1 MKPLNL
7 FGFTLIFLLANLQIL
22 NAQCTQDITLSSQAA
37 VDSFSVTY
45 GCDIIEG
52 TLTIAGDDITNLNGL
67 SAIIYVKS
75 LTIENNPL
83 LKNLKGLEDIG
94 EIYKELTINNNSN
107 LLNIDA
113 ISVKKIE
120 VGSLVIE
127 NNNALSHLPDFENV
141 ELYLDIIIKNNFALK
156 TILIEGVSLD
166 YDLLISEN
174 TSLTLILIKDTY
186 LECGSFQINDNPNL
200 TDIKTTGRLFT
211 EICTAKIY
219 NNNSLK
225 NASIYMGQTSGL
237 EVYDNPVLEKLRYIF
252 DNGDVFINNN
262 PALTDISMAGYLMY
276 NLDIISNQSLENIG
290 YFDIDEV
297 VRLNISDNANLKNI
311 DSLFNIEKI
320 TSNIKI
326 TNNSNL
332 ANCCLLP
339 EWLDRIGVESENV
352 NISQNKEGCNSI
364 ADIETSCNE
373 VIDCDTEE
381 PIILT
386 TQAAVDKLTCEVIN
400 GDLIID
406 SENSNDPVTD
416 LSALSG
422 LTTIKGSLYIRNCYI
437 ENLNGLNAIINIKS
451 LTIENNPQLQNL
463 EGLENVSSIVEL
475 IIDNNPNLLN
485 IDAISVKKIEVGS
498 LVIENN
504 NALSHLPDFENV
516 QPYLDII
523 IKNNFALKTILI
535 EGVSLNDDLLISE
548 NTSLTS
554 ILIKDTYLDCGSFR
568 INDNPNL
575 TDIKTTGRLFTEIC
589 TAKIYNNN
597 SLKNAFIYLGQT
609 SGLEVYDNPVLEKL
623 RYIFD
628 NGGAFISNNPAL
640 TDISMAG
647 YFLYNLN
654 IISNQSLES
663 IGNIAVDDELKNLNI
678 SDNPNLKNIDS
689 LFNIEKIT
697 SSINITNNSNLANCC
712 LLPEWL
718 DRIGA
723 KSEKVDI
730 SQNKEGCNGIADIE
744 TSCTQ
749 PNFED
754 FPWLNDIVDLNN
766 CCNNQTVTQY
776 TNGTNSFIYI
786 EAKRNC
792 EKTENRLYSEGQL
805 LCNSKGNFCI
815 EDNRLQNFDTIT
827 LWTCDD
833 EPINECFANAGT
845 VLSNG
850 NHDNCEYVRPI
861 EAINTTD
868 HKAYDYLFLL
878 TNEGN
883 DILEVSKTGDFTLE
897 DNYGNYFGGGGY
909 CFYGVSYLASE
920 GLDWS
925 NGNISN
931 ITNHLGNSIQNG
943 ACIDISNCISHYSWE
958 DPKFEILNITCN
970 RNKTFTVEFDI
981 NCSTCGSI
989 WVWGDDFEGF
999 KFGRKKTIT
1008 FPTNKLNYTIKARES
1023 SDAGCVTEFEIKTP
1037 KECNENLPDFEDF
1050 PWLNDIVDLND
1061 CCNNQT
1067 VTQYTNGVHSYIY
1080 IETSNN
1086 CENTKNRLYYEG
1098 QLFCNVE
1105 NDFCVDAY
1113 NFQNFEAITLWNCKE
1128 EPIECMA
1135 NAGSVVAN
1143 NDDLCEGNSL
1153 FEPAT
1158 IFDATENEAYD
1169 YLFLLTKEDGNILE
1183 VNFTGQ
1189 FAMRDSNDNYFAAD
1203 YYCVY
1208 GVSYLAVEGI
1218 DWREGNINELTNEIG
1233 ISLEDGACFAISDCE
1248 NYRYWAKPVV
1258 NEIST
1263 SCSENETFTV
1273 ELNVSSTTWNSFEIL
1288 YGENAENRHKVKADE
1303 TFSLTLS
1310 ANSLTHSVFVYDKS
1324 DARCETVYE
1333 VKTPKECNENL
1344 PNFED
1349 FPWLNDIVNLNDC
1362 CNNQTVTQYT
1372 NGVHSYI
1379 YIETS
1384 NNCENTKNRLY
1395 YEGQLFCNVAN
1406 DFCFDAYNLQN
1417 FEAITLWSYE
1427 EECIPDHE
1435 ETKPNFEDFPWL
1447 NDIVDLDDCCNNQ
1460 TVTQYTNGVHS
1471 YIYIETSNNC
1481 ENKKNRLYYEGQLF
1495 CNVENDFCVDAYNFQ
1510 NFEAITL
1517 WSCVEDNSQKTKDD
1531 DTILNNF
1538 NEKIEEFAKI
1548 KIYPNPAQEILNIE
1562 TTGLNIENLQVTVV
1576 DYMGKTVQ
1584 SIKPKTEVI
1593 KLEVSYLKAG
1603 NYIIY
1608 VNDGL
1613 QSIVEQFIKVE

>member
-166 YDLLISEN
+166 DDLLISEN
-174 TSLTLILIKDTY
+174 TSLTSILIKDTY

-320 TSNIKI
+320 TSNIK
-326 TNNSNL
+326 
-332 ANCCLLP
+332 
-339 EWLDRIGVESENV
+339 
-352 NISQNKEGCNSI
+352 
-364 ADIETSCNE
+364 
-373 VIDCDTEE
+373 
-381 PIILT
+381 
-386 TQAAVDKLTCEVIN
+386 
-400 GDLIID
+400 
-406 SENSNDPVTD
+406 
-416 LSALSG
+416 
-422 LTTIKGSLYIRNCYI
+422 
-437 ENLNGLNAIINIKS
+437 
-451 LTIENNPQLQNL
+451 
-463 EGLENVSSIVEL
+463 
-475 IIDNNPNLLN
+475 
-485 IDAISVKKIEVGS
+485 
-498 LVIENN
+498 
-504 NALSHLPDFENV
+504 
-516 QPYLDII
+516 
-523 IKNNFALKTILI
+523 
-535 EGVSLNDDLLISE
+535 
-548 NTSLTS
+548 
-554 ILIKDTYLDCGSFR
+554 
-568 INDNPNL
+568 
-575 TDIKTTGRLFTEIC
+575 
-589 TAKIYNNN
+589 
-597 SLKNAFIYLGQT
+597 
-609 SGLEVYDNPVLEKL
+609 
-623 RYIFD
+623 
-628 NGGAFISNNPAL
+628 
-640 TDISMAG
+640 
-647 YFLYNLN
+647 
-654 IISNQSLES
+654 
-663 IGNIAVDDELKNLNI
+663 
-678 SDNPNLKNIDS
+678 
-689 LFNIEKIT
+689 
-697 SSINITNNSNLANCC
+697 ITNNSNLANCC

-1349 FPWLNDIVNLNDC
+1349 FPWLNDIVDLNDC

-1395 YEGQLFCNVAN
+1395 YEGQLFCNVEN

-1447 NDIVDLDDCCNNQ
+1447 NNIVDLDDCCNNQ

-1531 DTILNNF
+1531 TTILNNF
-1538 NEKIEEFAKI
+1538 NEKIAEFAKI

-1593 KLEVSYLKAG
+1593 KLEISNLKAG